1 MWGSLFLWGKQVR
14 ERLNPPPLRYS
25 KASRH
30 IIHISS
36 QQVNEITR
44 RSQKTS
50 RDTEVPARNGRTS
63 VPDMEQRAHSQH
75 SPLTAYTPTTYPHIP
90 HINSLYAVANPTPH
104 THLSQNIA
112 LDRRTVLQ
120 GVRTP
125 ALHYRDKATVPNR
138 NYSAGGAG
146 GRSPLA
152 GARGVLASFPFS
164 SPAAVGGTREI
175 PE

>member
-1 MWGSLFLWGKQVR
+1 VGISIFVGETSTRATQ
-14 ERLNPPPLRYS
+14 PPHALRYS
-25 KASRH
+25 KVSRH

-125 ALHYRDKATVPNR
+125 ALHYRDKATVPNLDLCLHF
-138 NYSAGGAG
+138 YH
-146 GRSPLA
+146 SPVSYDP
-152 GARGVLASFPFS
+152 G
-164 SPAAVGGTREI
+164 
-175 PE
+175 